1 MRPRCEVCNVEL
13 GENDVRYAFSS
24 ILCEDCFSE
33 GYTYCSRCD
42 ATLVRSEAN
51 YDDCGDAYCDGCW
64 DEQYDDDAPD
74 NPEVNDLDRQLIIH
88 LSRNWLQGKVDH
100 RKPIEVN
107 EYDKGLKEIRTK
119 LGLVDKPLYCYG
131 LMDRTDYQI
140 TASFDFIDTVKK
152 LVSDNNLNLV
162 VQYTSGARRIG
173 ISEDLRINNQ
183 SFVLNL
189 LKTLTTNTQASTEA
203 A

>member
-1 MRPRCEVCNVEL
+1 MRLRCEVCGIEL
-13 GENDVRYAFSS
+13 GENEARYAFSS
-24 ILCEDCFSE
+24 VLCEDCFSA

-42 ATLVRSEAN
+42 STISRSDAN
-51 YDDCGDAYCDGCW
+51 YDDSGDAYCNSCW
-64 DEQYDDDAPD
+64 EEQYDDDCPK
-74 NPEVNDLDRQLIIH
+74 NPVVNDLDRQLIIL
-88 LSRNWLQGKVDH
+88 LSRNWLQGKVDY

-107 EYDKGLKEIRTK
+107 EYDKDLKEIRTK

-131 LMDRTDYQI
+131 LMDREEYQI
-140 TASFDFIDTVKK
+140 TASFDLIDTVKK
-152 LVSDNNLNLV
+152 LVSDNNLNLI
-162 VQYTSGARRIG
+162 VQYTSGSRRIG

-189 LKTLTTNTQASTEA
+189 LKNLTSNTQASIEA

>member
-1 MRPRCEVCNVEL
+1 MRCENCNIEL
-13 GENDVRYAFSS
+13 NSNDARYAHSN
-24 ILCEDCFSE
+24 IYCESCFE
-33 GYTYCSRCD
+33 EEFTYCSRCD
-42 ATLVRSEAN
+42 ALIERSRAIYDNCGDSYCNECYEEN
-51 YDDCGDAYCDGCW
+51 YDDNC
-64 DEQYDDDAPD
+64 PD

-88 LSRNWLQGKVDH
+88 LSRNWLQGKVDY

-131 LMDRTDYQI
+131 LMDRSDYQI
-140 TASFDFIDTVKK
+140 TASFDLIDAVKK
-152 LVSDNNLNLV
+152 LVTDNNLNLI
-162 VQYTSGARRIG
+162 VQYTSGSRRIG
-173 ISEDLRINNQ
+173 ISEDLRTNNK

-189 LKTLTTNTQASTEA
+189 LRTLTTNTQASTEA